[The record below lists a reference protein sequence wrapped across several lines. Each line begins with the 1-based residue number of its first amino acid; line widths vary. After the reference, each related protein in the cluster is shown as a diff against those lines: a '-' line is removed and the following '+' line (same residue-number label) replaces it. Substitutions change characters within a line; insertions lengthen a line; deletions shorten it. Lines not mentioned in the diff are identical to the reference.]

1 MGCEGARL
9 SCVAMSFNEY
19 FRTRRGFPAWGR
31 VFPPF
36 SVQLAVILVI
46 HFAALVVMA
55 ATEVAVLPKLLF
67 LLSWG
72 VLNFFWLMVSRRPGV
87 SAALSLAM
95 VVALILVSRLKHGI
109 LMLTAN
115 FVDVMI
121 IDTDTVSFLLGLYP
135 DLRRNLLI
143 AACVALP
150 LMIWC
155 WRTDPYRIRIR
166 MAAAGAG
173 ACLAGLT
180 LLCFA
185 NPIAEHEAF
194 FGDSYVSK
202 FMRSGVGAV
211 SELLTH
217 DLLDSDPAV
226 TGALN
231 APAAAGCRAP
241 AKRPHIIMVL
251 DESSFDISTVA
262 GGNVPPDYRDHF
274 KSFDGKRRSFVV
286 EGAGGPT
293 WYTEYNVLTGLS
305 ARSFGHF
312 AYFVT
317 RIAAGRVERGLPSA
331 LQRCGYRTFTLY
343 PADGEFLSARS
354 FHKTTGIQRFVDA
367 QDMAARGAEPD
378 RFYYDKASR
387 LVAQELGS
395 RAPMFVFMYL
405 AANHF
410 PWDHAYRPELT
421 PGWRGFG
428 NSQKVDE
435 YVRRQTMSARDYAD
449 FMARLTHDFPGESFL
464 LVRFGDHQPEF
475 AERIIDPGLDEATIA
490 RRVEAYDPR
499 YFTTYYA
506 IDTVNFKPADLS
518 SALDTL
524 AAPYLPLV
532 VQEAAGLPLD
542 PSFLEQKNI
551 LRRCGGALSLCKD
564 GAEARRFN
572 R

>member
-55 ATEVAVLPKLLF
+55 ATEIAVLPKVLC

-72 VLNFFWLMVSRRPGV
+72 ILNFFWLMVSRRPGV

-95 VVALILVSRLKHGI
+95 VVMLILVSRLKHGL

-121 IDTDTVSFLLGLYP
+121 IDTDTPSFVLRLYP
-135 DLRRNLLI
+135 DLRRTLLI
-143 AACVALP
+143 AACVAVP

-155 WRTDPYRIRIR
+155 WRMDPYRIRIR

-185 NPIAEHEAF
+185 NPIAQHEAF

-217 DLLDSDPAV
+217 DLLDSDPVV
-226 TGALN
+226 TGALS

-262 GGNVPPDYRDHF
+262 GVKVPPDYRDHF

-312 AYFVT
+312 AYFVP
-317 RIAAGRVERGLPSA
+317 RIAAGRVERGLPRA

-343 PADGEFLSARS
+343 PDAGDFLSARR
-354 FHKTTGIQRFVDA
+354 FQQTVGIDRFVEAHQMGSGDV
-367 QDMAARGAEPD
+367 EPD
-378 RFYYDKASR
+378 RFYFDQVRRTIERERGGGPLFIFSY
-387 LVAQELGS
+387 VT
-395 RAPMFVFMYL
+395 
-405 AANHF
+405 ANHF
-410 PWDHAYRPELT
+410 PWTTRFRPELT
-421 PGWRGFG
+421 PEW
-428 NSQKVDE
+428 K
-435 YVRRQTMSARDYAD
+435 
-449 FMARLTHDFPGESFL
+449 
-464 LVRFGDHQPEF
+464 
-475 AERIIDPGLDEATIA
+475 DPG
-490 RRVEAYDPR
+490 
-499 YFTTYYA
+499 
-506 IDTVNFKPADLS
+506 
-518 SALDTL
+518 
-524 AAPYLPLV
+524 
-532 VQEAAGLPLD
+532 
-542 PSFLEQKNI
+542 
-551 LRRCGGALSLCKD
+551 
-564 GAEARRFN
+564 
-572 R
+572 